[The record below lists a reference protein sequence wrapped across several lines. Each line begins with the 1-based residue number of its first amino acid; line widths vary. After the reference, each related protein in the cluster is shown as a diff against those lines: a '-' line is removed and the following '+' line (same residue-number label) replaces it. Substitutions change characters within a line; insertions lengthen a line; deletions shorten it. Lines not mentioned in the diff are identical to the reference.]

1 MPSDQPS
8 VADSFEPSFTPSSQP
23 SSSLDTGMECK
34 VDVAVT
40 SSVAGVPKCPT
51 RGAGCSTDGTSLL
64 AGRKGMS
71 GSSSKSN
78 TLDSCVDGSS
88 GTYLSD
94 ESNEALTITSDFY
107 HLVAG
112 QEAYV
117 VAKVWA
123 YGTGESDTADF
134 YYTTNPTV
142 LPLNW
147 TYIGSETL
155 SGGGY
160 QYVTSP
166 SFTLPSAEEQAVRV
180 NFRHKGSEPS
190 SCSGGSFDDTD
201 DLMVRC
207 INSFFALSPHD

>member
-1 MPSDQPS
+1 MHSVQPS
-8 VADSFEPSFTPSSQP
+8 AVVSSEPSLTPSGLP
-23 SSSLDTGMECK
+23 SSALDTGMECK
-34 VDVAVT
+34 EDVAAS
-40 SSVAGVPKCPT
+40 SSVVGVPKCPT
-51 RGAGCSTDGTSLL
+51 IGAGCTTDGTSLL
-64 AGRKGMS
+64 SGRGGMNS
-71 GSSSKSN
+71 TNTTSN

-94 ESNEALTITSDFY
+94 ESNEALTITSDSY
-107 HLVAG
+107 HLIAG
-112 QEAYV
+112 QEAHI

-123 YGTGESDTADF
+123 WGSGESDTADF

-166 SFTLPSAEEQAVRV
+166 SFTLPSVEEQAVRV
-180 NFRHKGSEPS
+180 NFRHNGVEAS

-207 INSFFALSPHD
+207 NHSFFHILIT

>member
-1 MPSDQPS
+1 MPSGQPS
-8 VADSFEPSFTPSSQP
+8 VANSFEPSLNPSSQP
-23 SSSLDTGMECK
+23 SSALDTGMECK
-34 VDVAVT
+34 ADVATT

-51 RGAGCSTDGTSLL
+51 VGAGCSTDGTSVL
-64 AGRKGMS
+64 AGRGGMNGANS
-71 GSSSKSN
+71 TSN
-78 TLDSCVDGSS
+78 T
-88 GTYLSD
+88 
-94 ESNEALTITSDFY
+94 

-112 QEAYV
+112 QEAHV

-123 YGTGESDTADF
+123 YGNGESDTADF

-207 INSFFALSPHD
+207 DYSFFTLSPHD